1 MKLLE
6 LADTP
11 DGTYAGAR
19 FSDNSL
25 AALRKYI
32 EKNNIPNSPPDDKL
46 HSTILYS
53 RKYLPEYKPQGMYDP
68 AMKGTPTGTEVW
80 DSQPDEEGNRKRC
93 LVLTYDSPDLSARH
107 SSLMTRH
114 DAMYDFDEFKPHVT
128 LSYDVGADFDEDKLP
143 DFGEEE
149 LELTQE
155 YGENLNTNWAR
166 SEGINKGQQTK

>member
-1 MKLLE
+1 MKLNE

-19 FSDNSL
+19 FSEDSV
-25 AALRKYI
+25 ASIRKYI
-32 EKNNIPNSPPDDKL
+32 DKNGIPNSPNDDKL

-53 RKYLPEYKPQGMYDP
+53 RKYLPEYEAQGMYDP

-80 DSQPDEEGNRKRC
+80 PSQPDEQGNRKRC
-93 LVLTYDSPDLSARH
+93 LVLKFDSPDLAARH

-114 DAMYDFDEFKPHVT
+114 EAMYDFDEYKPHVT
-128 LSYDVGADFDEDKLP
+128 LSYDLGDDFDEDKLS

-149 LELTQE
+149 LEITSE
-155 YGENLNTNWAR
+155 YAENLNTNWAR
-166 SEGINKGQQTK
+166 STGVNK